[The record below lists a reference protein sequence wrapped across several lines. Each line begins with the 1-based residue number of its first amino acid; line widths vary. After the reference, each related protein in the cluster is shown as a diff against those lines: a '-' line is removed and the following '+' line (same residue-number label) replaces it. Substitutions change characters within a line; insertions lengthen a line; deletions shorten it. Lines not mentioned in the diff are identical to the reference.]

1 MRSHFLFPLSA
12 LFLLLV
18 CFLGSVTGGELFS
31 KLPQTLILTASPKQ
45 GQVLIAGESS
55 IKISW
60 GLNQTKALGSDTSA
74 AYKKVKVK
82 LCYAPVSQQNRGW
95 RKTED
100 DLKKDKTCQF
110 TVTTQPWTKNTTTG
124 YDYMLERFL
133 PTATYFV
140 RAYVLDS
147 GDKEVAYG
155 QTTDAQK
162 GTNSFEIIGISGRH
176 ASLDI
181 AAACFSA
188 FAVLSLA
195 FFFVKEK
202 RMRKV

>member
-1 MRSHFLFPLSA
+1 MAVFASST
-12 LFLLLV
+12 LFLLLLLV
-18 CFLGSVTGGELFS
+18 CSVGTAVGGVHFS
-31 KLPQTLILTASPKQ
+31 TLARTLNVTASPKQ
-45 GQVLIAGESS
+45 GQVLMAGVD
-55 IKISW
+55 KIRVFW
-60 GLNQTKALGSDTSA
+60 GLNQTVKAGTDD

-82 LCYAPVSQQNRGW
+82 LCFAPVSQENRGW

-110 TVTTQPWTKNTTTG
+110 SLTTQPYTKNPNPSSFEYT
-124 YDYMLERFL
+124 LEREL

-140 RAYVLDS
+140 RVFVLDGS
-147 GDKEVAYG
+147 DTEVAYG
-155 QTTDAQK
+155 QNTDAQK
-162 GTNSFEIIGISGRH
+162 TTNLIQVIGITGRH

-188 FAVLSLA
+188 FSVVSLI

-202 RMRKV
+202 RKGSKN

>member
-1 MRSHFLFPLSA
+1 MAGHFCFPSA
-12 LFLLLV
+12 AMVLLIFV
-18 CFLGSVTGGELFS
+18 CFVGRAIGGVSFS
-31 KLPQTLILTASPKQ
+31 TLPRTLAVTASPKQ
-45 GQVLIAGESS
+45 GQVLMAGVD
-55 IKISW
+55 KLKVSW
-60 GLNQTKALGSDTSA
+60 GLNQTEKEGTDE

-110 TVTTQPWTKNTTTG
+110 TITTQPYTKNPNPSSFE
-124 YDYMLERFL
+124 YILERDL
-133 PTATYFV
+133 PSASYFV
-140 RAYVLDS
+140 RVYALD
-147 GDKEVAYG
+147 GNDKEVAYG

-162 GTNSFEIIGISGRH
+162 TTNLFQVIAITGRH

-188 FAVLSLA
+188 FSVVSLI

-202 RMRKV
+202 RKAKK